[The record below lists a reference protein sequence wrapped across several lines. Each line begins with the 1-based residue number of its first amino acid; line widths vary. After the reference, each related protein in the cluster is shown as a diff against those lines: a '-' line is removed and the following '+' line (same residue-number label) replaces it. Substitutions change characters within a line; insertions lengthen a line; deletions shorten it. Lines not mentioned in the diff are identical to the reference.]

1 MRGIMKKTR
10 PKRTIK
16 QGAGQ
21 GKMSKREKASALLM
35 LLPSIVLL
43 AVCSI
48 YPFIWMFRYVCYNY
62 NGFKATYTGTA
73 NFTRLMGDSTFWKSV
88 GVTFEYAGLK
98 ILFIIPLALLI
109 AVLLNLHMK
118 GHRVQRGVIFMPT
131 VISSAI
137 AGMIFTFVFATQN
150 GVLNGILKS
159 LHLIDAPIPWISST
173 QFVMTS
179 VIILAV
185 WGGVGNYML
194 YFTTGIN
201 GISEDCYEAAKIDGA
216 NGIQTFFYVT
226 LPMLSP
232 VLKTVLML
240 AITSAFKDYESIMV
254 LTDGGPNN
262 RSMVMFLYIYHVIFG
277 TSGNSAQV
285 QIGYGA
291 LLSIVAALIVGGVTI
306 IYLRL
311 ARKLDEVNG

>member
-1 MRGIMKKTR
+1 MKKT
-10 PKRTIK
+10 K
-16 QGAGQ
+16 
-21 GKMSKREKASALLM
+21 GKSSASPKASGKEKVSAILM
-35 LLPSIVLL
+35 LLPSTILL

-73 NFTRLMGDSTFWKSV
+73 NFSRLASDSTFWKSV

-109 AVLLNLHMK
+109 AVILNLRMK
-118 GHRVQRGVIFMPT
+118 GHSVQRGIIFMPT
-131 VISSAI
+131 IISSAI

-159 LHLIDAPIPWISST
+159 LHIIKSPVPWISST
-173 QFVMTS
+173 DFVMAA

-201 GISEDCYEAAKIDGA
+201 GISEDCYESAKIDGA
-216 NGIQTFFYVT
+216 NGLQTFFYVT
-226 LPMLSP
+226 LPMLAP

-277 TSGNSAQV
+277 TTNSSAQV

-291 LLSIVAALIVGGVTI
+291 LLSIVAAVIVGAVTV
-306 IYLRL
+306 IYLQL
-311 ARKLDEVNG
+311 AKKLDKVNG

>member
-1 MRGIMKKTR
+1 MKKKNSVS
-10 PKRTIK
+10 PAKRKIS
-16 QGAGQ
+16 
-21 GKMSKREKASALLM
+21 GKEKASALLM
-35 LLPSIVLL
+35 LLPSTILL

-62 NGFKATYTGTA
+62 NGFKATYTGSA
-73 NFTRLMGDSTFWKSV
+73 NFTRMMSDKTFWKSI

-109 AVLLNLHMK
+109 AVLLNLRMK
-118 GHRVQRGVIFMPT
+118 GHSVQRGIIFMPT
-131 VISSAI
+131 IISSAI

-159 LHLIDAPIPWISST
+159 LHLIKTPIPWISST
-173 QFVMTS
+173 SYVMTA

-201 GISEDCYEAAKIDGA
+201 GISEDCYESAKIDGA
-216 NGIQTFFYVT
+216 NGLQTFFYVT
-226 LPMLSP
+226 LPMLAP

-277 TSGNSAQV
+277 TTNSSAQV

-291 LLSIVAALIVGGVTI
+291 LLSIVAAVIVGAVTV
-306 IYLRL
+306 IYLQL
-311 ARKLDEVNG
+311 AKKLDKVNG

>member
-1 MRGIMKKTR
+1 MKTTTKGKKGASPKVSRKEKT
-10 PKRTIK
+10 
-16 QGAGQ
+16 
-21 GKMSKREKASALLM
+21 SAILM
-35 LLPSIVLL
+35 LLPSTILL

-73 NFTRLMGDSTFWKSV
+73 NFNRLASDSTFWKSV

-109 AVLLNLHMK
+109 AVLLNLRMK
-118 GHRVQRGVIFMPT
+118 GHSVQRGIIFMPT
-131 VISSAI
+131 IISSAI

-159 LHLIDAPIPWISST
+159 LHLIKSPVPWISST
-173 QFVMTS
+173 DFVMTA

-201 GISEDCYEAAKIDGA
+201 GISEDCYESAKIDGA
-216 NGIQTFFYVT
+216 NGLQTFFYVT
-226 LPMLSP
+226 LPMLAP

-254 LTDGGPNN
+254 LTDGGPNS

-277 TSGNSAQV
+277 TTNSSAQV

-291 LLSIVAALIVGGVTI
+291 LLSIVAAAIVGVVTV
-306 IYLRL
+306 IYLQL
-311 ARKLDEVNG
+311 AKKLDKVNG

>member
-1 MRGIMKKTR
+1 MKKTKKVR
-10 PKRTIK
+10 AASPKVSRK
-16 QGAGQ
+16 
-21 GKMSKREKASALLM
+21 EKTSAILM
-35 LLPSIVLL
+35 LLPSTILL

-73 NFTRLMGDSTFWKSV
+73 NFQRLASDSTFWKSV

-98 ILFIIPLALLI
+98 ILFIIPLALLV
-109 AVLLNLHMK
+109 AVILNLRMK
-118 GHRVQRGVIFMPT
+118 GHSVQRGIIFMPT
-131 VISSAI
+131 IISSAI

-159 LHLIDAPIPWISST
+159 LHLIKTPIPWISST
-173 QFVMTS
+173 SYVMTA

-201 GISEDCYEAAKIDGA
+201 GISEDCYESAKIDGA

-226 LPMLSP
+226 LPMLAP

-277 TSGNSAQV
+277 TTNSSAQV

-291 LLSIVAALIVGGVTI
+291 LLSIVAAAIVGVVTI
-306 IYLRL
+306 VYLQL
-311 ARKLDEVNG
+311 AKKLDKVNG

>member
-1 MRGIMKKTR
+1 MKKTKKVR
-10 PKRTIK
+10 AASPKVSRK
-16 QGAGQ
+16 
-21 GKMSKREKASALLM
+21 EKTSAILM
-35 LLPSIVLL
+35 LLPSTILL

-73 NFTRLMGDSTFWKSV
+73 NFNRLASDSTFWKSV

-109 AVLLNLHMK
+109 AVLLNLRMK
-118 GHRVQRGVIFMPT
+118 GHSVQRGIIFMPT
-131 VISSAI
+131 IISSAI

-159 LHLIDAPIPWISST
+159 LHLIKSPVPWISST
-173 QFVMTS
+173 DFVMTA

-201 GISEDCYEAAKIDGA
+201 GISEDCYESAKIDGA
-216 NGIQTFFYVT
+216 NGLQTFFYVT
-226 LPMLSP
+226 LPMLAP

-254 LTDGGPNN
+254 LTDGGPNS

-277 TSGNSAQV
+277 TTNSSAQV

-291 LLSIVAALIVGGVTI
+291 LLSIVAAAIVGVVTV
-306 IYLRL
+306 IYLQL
-311 ARKLDEVNG
+311 AKKLDKVNG